1 MVSGYLSINSY
12 LISSLSHSTVIALSK
27 SFEASKWVRE
37 AFPHAPCQP
46 ISGVS
51 WRHWAT
57 QCSLRCFKIRFY
69 CWVWCQRQSEKLKK
83 RKENRQSALKLS
95 HWPHTRWR
103 GTLLVHKDHAARRNV
118 SSHAFTISLQ
128 MSGHTIEQIL
138 CTDLENCCHFI
149 IASDESRDIQD
160 QPQLAAFFM
169 HSESEEEYYLK
180 CSEGRVAGHSCPWGT
195 RHVGPFSK
203 RLYWWLLEEATHWI
217 NKSKKI
223 ALKLFI
229 AWPHSHWYLRYFCE
243 FCLCSSLN
251 WSCFCCGCLSCS
263 RQWCPEYIPH
273 H

>member
-1 MVSGYLSINSY
+1 MKSCVHNIPTDVR
-12 LISSLSHSTVIALSK
+12 SH
-27 SFEASKWVRE
+27 
-37 AFPHAPCQP
+37 
-46 ISGVS
+46 
-51 WRHWAT
+51 HW
-57 QCSLRCFKIRFY
+57 
-69 CWVWCQRQSEKLKK
+69 
-83 RKENRQSALKLS
+83 
-95 HWPHTRWR
+95 
-103 GTLLVHKDHAARRNV
+103 
-118 SSHAFTISLQ
+118 
-128 MSGHTIEQIL
+128 
-138 CTDLENCCHFI
+138 TDLMYRSWELLPFHHCFGWVTWHPRSATVGGI
-149 IASDESRDIQD
+149 LYA
-160 QPQLAAFFM
+160 LA
-169 HSESEEEYYLK
+169 ESEEEYYLK

-229 AWPHSHWYLRYFCE
+229 AWPQSHWYLRYFCE